1 MGGSGT
7 TDRGKGSSG
16 AQGFMSTVPPYL
28 RKDKDIQHL
37 ASQFKAHDDRVNKFH
52 NNRNNGGSGF
62 NNSGWSNGGGG
73 GSSGGGGGSSGGGG
87 LNWV

>member
-7 TDRGKGSSG
+7 TNKGKGSGG
-16 AQGFMSTVPPYL
+16 AQGFMSTVPAYL

-37 ASQFKAHDDRVNKFH
+37 ASQYKVNDNKVSKFNN
-52 NNRNNGGSGF
+52 NNRNNGGRGF
-62 NNSGWSNGGGG
+62 NNGGWSNNGGGG
-73 GSSGGGGGSSGGGG
+73 SNSGGG